1 MMRQGLE
8 QFQGEGAVMA
18 KVIPYYIPSNYR
30 KKGKWIPPNQ
40 RGKVIDFTVCFRKS
54 A

>member
-1 MMRQGLE
+1 MRQGLE

-18 KVIPYYIPSNYR
+18 KVILYYIPSNYR
-30 KKGKWIPPNQ
+30 NKVKWIPPNQ
-40 RGKVIDFTVCFRKS
+40 RGRVIDFTVCLKKS